1 MLKVVGAR
9 HCAKGAGGECG
20 LGGVGGGEG
29 QAKAVVRMV
38 GMTPTSWGM
47 PLPLNPLMSSSIL
60 MTPHRGAPAGPVPW
74 EEEEEEEEEE
84 ERRGRIAGLEMG
96 TVE

>member
-1 MLKVVGAR
+1 
-9 HCAKGAGGECG
+9 
-20 LGGVGGGEG
+20 
-29 QAKAVVRMV
+29 
-38 GMTPTSWGM
+38 
-47 PLPLNPLMSSSIL
+47 
-60 MTPHRGAPAGPVPW
+60 MTPHRGAPAGPVPR

>member
-1 MLKVVGAR
+1 
-9 HCAKGAGGECG
+9 
-20 LGGVGGGEG
+20 
-29 QAKAVVRMV
+29 
-38 GMTPTSWGM
+38 
-47 PLPLNPLMSSSIL
+47 